1 MTIAA
6 PPPVVPRV
14 LDMREIAPRVR
25 HTIVVQL
32 FEHLAPG
39 GALDLIVDHNPMPL
53 RRQFEM
59 RYGAGCRWSY
69 LERGPDLWRV
79 RLTRAASDA
88 SHTPE
93 TAA

>member
-1 MTIAA
+1 MTIAV
-6 PPPVVPRV
+6 PLPVTLRV

-25 HTIVVQL
+25 HTIVAQL

-39 GALDLIVDHNPMPL
+39 TALELKVDHNPMPL

-59 RYGAGCRWSY
+59 SYGAACRWTY

-79 RLTRAASDA
+79 RLERNAPVPGTPGPAA
-88 SHTPE
+88 
-93 TAA
+93 

>member
-1 MTIAA
+1 MTIAV
-6 PPPVVPRV
+6 PLPVTLRV

-39 GALDLIVDHNPMPL
+39 TALELKVDHNPMPL
-53 RRQFEM
+53 RRQFEA
-59 RYGAGCRWSY
+59 RYGEACRWTY

-79 RLTRAASDA
+79 RLERSAPAPD
-88 SHTPE
+88 